1 MLIALEAPHVRSP
14 TPCATS
20 NRGSCGNSQKV
31 MRPQHCV
38 HVKATRLRKAGG
50 HRKGADM
57 PIRLSALAGLA
68 GELSHMTVTWG
79 GLLVQLPAS
88 RVRMTYYEDHF

>member
-1 MLIALEAPHVRSP
+1 
-14 TPCATS
+14 
-20 NRGSCGNSQKV
+20 
-31 MRPQHCV
+31 
-38 HVKATRLRKAGG
+38 
-50 HRKGADM
+50 M